1 MNYYINETM
10 KHFLVYNLQIQC
22 QQQAQLFQRAS
33 EIHAAAKETVALAEV
48 RFISHQHEWNF
59 DQAWQDM
66 LNHATMKVNIRIEC
80 TACVRNRVT
89 RSIIFGSIARYLKL
103 LKTF

>member
-1 MNYYINETM
+1 M
-10 KHFLVYNLQIQC
+10 QC

-33 EIHAAAKETVALAEV
+33 EIHAAAKETVAVAEA
-48 RFISHQHEWNF
+48 RFMSHQHEWNF

-66 LNHATMKVNIRIEC
+66 LNHATMKVSIRIEC
-80 TACVRNRVT
+80 IICINNRITHSV
-89 RSIIFGSIARYLKL
+89 IFENVARHLKS

>member
-1 MNYYINETM
+1 M
-10 KHFLVYNLQIQC
+10 QC

-33 EIHAAAKETVALAEV
+33 EIHVAAKETVALAEA
-48 RFISHQHEWNF
+48 RFMSHQHEWNF

-80 TACVRNRVT
+80 IICIFNRIIHSVIFENVVRHLK
-89 RSIIFGSIARYLKL
+89 SLKIF
-103 LKTF
+103 

>member
-1 MNYYINETM
+1 M
-10 KHFLVYNLQIQC
+10 QC

-33 EIHAAAKETVALAEV
+33 EIHAAAKETVALAEA
-48 RFISHQHEWNF
+48 RFMSHQHEWNF

-80 TACVRNRVT
+80 TICICNRVIH
-89 RSIIFGSIARYLKL
+89 SVSFGNVVRHLKS